1 MGELF
6 EHFKDCD
13 LPAARK
19 KAQEEGFKEGHF
31 KGHAEGRKEGLQEG
45 RKEGRKEGLQEG
57 LQEGRKTGEELLLI
71 KLVCKKLAKNK
82 DVAQIAAELEVNE
95 TDVEK
100 ICLAAK
106 KFAPKYNPE
115 QIQYALNNTYC

>member
-6 EHFKDCD
+6 EHFKDYD

-19 KAQEEGFKEGHF
+19 KAQEEGFREGHN
-31 KGHAEGRKEGLQEG
+31 KGHEEGRQA
-45 RKEGRKEGLQEG
+45 
-57 LQEGRKTGEELLLI
+57 GEELLLI

-82 DVAQIAAELEVNE
+82 EATQIAAELEVNE
-95 TDVEK
+95 TDVQR

-106 KFAPKYNPE
+106 KFAPEYDPE
-115 QIQYALNNTYC
+115 QIQYALNNTDD